1 MNGGEVI
8 AAVLAAGGVERCYT
22 VPGESFLELLDAV
35 EQRRDLRLVSTRHES
50 GAAFMADA
58 DAKLTGRPAAVFG
71 SRGPGA
77 ANLAIGVHTARQD
90 STPMLVVLGQVPT
103 AHLGREAFQEV
114 DLAAMFAPLAKASLR
129 VARADRLGLA
139 VAEGLRLARHGR
151 PGPVVLEVPADLFG
165 GALDSSDMP
174 GALDSSAM
182 PGASGQAPAPGA
194 GAAGAAAGAPGGT
207 AAGASGGA
215 ALPGLAAELG
225 AQGPDPRQAQLI
237 ASALVAAARP
247 VCIVGA
253 GARWARDDVVAL
265 AEAFQLGVYTAFR
278 RQDAFPND
286 HPLYLGH
293 LGLGCS
299 EGVRAALEAA
309 DLVLVLGSRLSEVT
323 TQEWTLPR
331 PAARVVQVDLDP
343 GVLGASHALELGVVA
358 DVGATARALVVAA
371 GRHGTGGRDERVATP
386 LPDAGSAGA
395 RDWSAAHAAYLADAA
410 LPDRRASGRAAG
422 GAGEDAGVHPAAVI
436 GALAATAPE
445 GVVVANDAG
454 NFAAFLHRY
463 WRYCDPLSQLAPTSG
478 AMGYG
483 VPAAVAA
490 CLAAPGRPVLALA
503 GDGGV
508 LMTGNE
514 LETATR
520 LGLAPVVVVMRNS
533 LYGTI
538 ATHQLRSFGR
548 TAAVDISAVDLATW
562 ARGLGAV
569 SFSVGSEDALEKT
582 FAAAFAEA
590 ESGSRPVLVDVA
602 TDPDVLSPTVRAS
615 ALGRAR
621 HPDGA

>member
-1 MNGGEVI
+1 MNGGEVV
-8 AAVLAAGGVERCYT
+8 AALLAAGGVERCYT

-35 EQRRDLRLVSTRHES
+35 EERPDLMLVSTRHES

-114 DLAAMFAPLAKASLR
+114 DLAAMFAPLAKASFR
-129 VARADRLGLA
+129 VGRADRLGPA
-139 VAEGLRLARHGR
+139 VTEGLRLASQGR

-165 GALDSSDMP
+165 GALDSSVTPAAPDQVAGP
-174 GALDSSAM
+174 GSVAAPDLAL
-182 PGASGQAPAPGA
+182 
-194 GAAGAAAGAPGGT
+194 AAGSAATREPAM
-207 AAGASGGA
+207 ASD
-215 ALPGLAAELG
+215 
-225 AQGPDPRQAQLI
+225 AQGPDPRQVERI
-237 ASALVAAARP
+237 ASGLLAAARP
-247 VCIVGA
+247 VCILGA
-253 GARWARDDVVAL
+253 GARRARAEVVAL
-265 AEAFQLGVYTAFR
+265 AETFQLGVYTAFR

-293 LGLGCS
+293 LGLGCA

-331 PAARVVQVDLDP
+331 PSTRVIQVDLDP

-358 DVGATARALVVAA
+358 DVGATARALVGAA
-371 GRHGTGGRDERVATP
+371 GRHETGERGASAP
-386 LPDAGSAGA
+386 RPFPDDGSARA
-395 RDWSAAHAAYLADAA
+395 QDWSAAHAAYLADAA
-410 LPDRRASGRAAG
+410 LPDPSATGPAGRQ
-422 GAGEDAGVHPAAVI
+422 AGEGARVHPAAVI
-436 GALAATAPE
+436 ASLAATAPE

-454 NFAAFLHRY
+454 NFAAFLHRHWCY
-463 WRYCDPLSQLAPTSG
+463 RAPLSQLAPTSG

-562 ARGLGAV
+562 ARGLGAG
-569 SFSVGSEDALEKT
+569 SFSVESEEALRDT

-590 ESGSRPVLVDVA
+590 ASGSRPVLVDVA

-615 ALGRAR
+615 ALSQAR
-621 HPDGA
+621 HPGNA